1 MRTALSLPIL
11 ILLAASLGTAAF
23 ARRPA
28 LSWGKPGVSY
38 DQYRA
43 DATICLREAAG
54 MDLTGTEPANALV
67 LASRRMETILTSDFT
82 PMIGGGF
89 DPLITFANAMQQQ
102 RLAARPDLRL
112 RQARDILQARLD
124 HCLEAHGYRRF
135 QLTDDQRRQLNH
147 FDARQPERQVY
158 LHSLAS
164 DPQVLASQA
173 AMAADNS
180 SRGR

>member
-11 ILLAASLGTAAF
+11 ALLAAGLGTAAA

-38 DQYRA
+38 EQYRA

-54 MDLTGTEPANALV
+54 TDLTGTEPANALV
-67 LASRRMETILTSDFT
+67 LASRRIETALTNDFT
-82 PMIGGGF
+82 PMVGGGF
-89 DPLITFANAMQQQ
+89 DPLITFANAVQQQ
-102 RLAARPDLRL
+102 RIAARPDLRI

-124 HCLEAHGYRRF
+124 HCLEEHGYRRF
-135 QLTDDQRRQLNH
+135 QLTDAQRRRLNH
-147 FDARQPERQVY
+147 FDMRQPERQVY

-173 AMAADNS
+173 VGETAT
-180 SRGR
+180 R